1 MPRSPPCRVESD
13 RSVQRL
19 AIAATL
25 ALFLPAALR
34 AEAPAAA
41 SPDALP
47 EPPQE
52 SGGAPPRYELLL
64 SPVLDAESGARLI
77 ASAVTATGWG
87 EEHLF
92 RRLDPGPGAI
102 TLRAVRTVAWD
113 APMAWWYS
121 VALHEAFG
129 HGGRGREF
137 HTAPGVH
144 LGSPWGGRDSFAS
157 FDLEG
162 TSTEEVLYIYAGG
175 TEANTL
181 AATLLERRAVE
192 GVRLRPIDLLHLIS
206 NRLVASD
213 YVLRT
218 TPNPRA
224 RPGRFFAEYTGGGDV
239 ARYLG
244 LLHELHGDGTGVTP
258 SAVDGTVYREYRRL
272 RRQAYWNALDPGM
285 WWALASALSMTARG
299 DATPPLPLPRAGRYR
314 FLPVLSSEWTPSGGG
329 TSLEWIM
336 AKATRPPLPPTAAPR
351 TFSFVARR
359 GRGPSGPFGA
369 IGATAED
376 FLAAGH
382 FSLGGAAEL
391 WHDPRSGLGAGARF
405 RSRLARGRLRD
416 LYFDL
421 GVKSQGYWIGQP
433 ASAGPYVAVG
443 VISID

>member
-1 MPRSPPCRVESD
+1 MPRRPSCRHD
-13 RSVQRL
+13 QARSVQRL
-19 AIAATL
+19 VIAATF
-25 ALFLPAALR
+25 ALVLP
-34 AEAPAAA
+34 PASVA
-41 SPDALP
+41 SEPADA
-47 EPPQE
+47 
-52 SGGAPPRYELLL
+52 PRYELLV
-64 SPVLDAESGARLI
+64 SPILDAEAGTRLI
-77 ASAVTATGWG
+77 SSAVTATGWG

-92 RRLDPGPGAI
+92 RRLDPGPGTA
-102 TLRAVRTVAWD
+102 TLRAVRTLVWD
-113 APMAWWYS
+113 APMAWWYG

-137 HTAPGVH
+137 HTSPGVH

-157 FDLEG
+157 FDLGG

-192 GVRLRPIDLLHLIS
+192 GVRLRPIDLLYLVS

-218 TPNPRA
+218 TPNPRT
-224 RPGRFFAEYTGGGDV
+224 RPGPFFAEYTGGGDV

-258 SAVDGTVYREYRRL
+258 NAVDDAVYREYRRL

-285 WWALASALSMTARG
+285 WWALASSLRQTARG
-299 DATPPLPLPRAGRYR
+299 DASPPLPLPRTGRYR
-314 FLPVLSSEWTPSGGG
+314 FLPVLSSEWTPSGGE

-336 AKATRPPLPPTAAPR
+336 APAIRLPASPPAAPGTALGGRIAAPR
-351 TFSFVARR
+351 TFSFLARR

-369 IGATAED
+369 VGASAED
-376 FLAAGH
+376 LLPAGR
-382 FSLGGAAEL
+382 FTVGGAAEL
-391 WHDPRSGLGAGARF
+391 WHDPRNGPGAGARL
-405 RSRLARGRLRD
+405 RARLARGHLRG

-433 ASAGPYVAVG
+433 ASAGPYLALG
-443 VISID
+443 LSSIN